1 MALRILVFR
10 PLPAS
15 RPPQAISQTFR
26 KNLRMNQTQRSHAGN
41 AECLMLVIGLVGNV
55 AGGKSTVARRLSVLG
70 AGWIDADRLAHRC
83 LRLRAVRD
91 ALVHRFGPQLLDNS
105 GQVDRS
111 RLAEAVFGGDSLE
124 PLRFVESLL
133 HPAAFDLAVRRLRHF
148 VHEARPAV
156 VIDAPLLLEAGWDR
170 VCDCVWCVEA
180 PLSQRLGRVAVR
192 GWSAEELQERER
204 RQWDLVRK
212 SERSTVVIHNRGD
225 RADLIK
231 QVDDLWDFLQTSP
244 RRNG

>member
-1 MALRILVFR
+1 MK
-10 PLPAS
+10 PAA
-15 RPPQAISQTFR
+15 PC
-26 KNLRMNQTQRSHAGN
+26 HDGN
-41 AECLMLVIGLVGNV
+41 AECSMLVIGLVGNI

-91 ALVHRFGPQLLDNS
+91 ALVERFGGGVLDDD
-105 GQVDRS
+105 GQVNRG
-111 RLAEAVFGGDSLE
+111 RLAEAIFGGDSAE

-133 HPAAFDLAVRRLRHF
+133 HPAAFELAVRRLRHF
-148 VHEARPAV
+148 VQEARPAV

-170 VCDCVWCVEA
+170 VCDCVWCIEA
-180 PLSQRLGRVAVR
+180 PLSQRLGRVAAR
-192 GWSAEELQERER
+192 GWSAEELHERER
-204 RQWDLVRK
+204 RQWELVQK
-212 SERSTVVIHNRGD
+212 TGRSTVVIHNHGG
-225 RADLIK
+225 RAELIK